1 MRVNPYASHVV
12 PVVPAIARNTTSH
25 IQTQALV
32 LTTAGPDVIIMLS
45 REAREILER
54 GQPC

>member
-12 PVVPAIARNTTSH
+12 PVSDTATRNTISH
-25 IQTQALV
+25 TQHQARV
-32 LTTAGPDVIIMLS
+32 LTTNGPDVIIMLS
-45 REAREILER
+45 HEAREILER

>member
-12 PVVPAIARNTTSH
+12 PVVEATARNTVGHTEH
-25 IQTQALV
+25 QARI
-32 LTTAGPDVIIMLS
+32 LTTNGPDVIIMLS

>member
-1 MRVNPYASHVV
+1 MRVNPYASYVV
-12 PVVPAIARNTTSH
+12 PVVEAIAQNTISH
-25 IQTQALV
+25 TEHQARV